1 MLLWPRWLVVESG
14 VGWGSKWLAREGA
27 PSADRNCVW
36 SKNPTKALGLSNG
49 KNSGLSEMSREGN
62 EVRCITGAKRP

>member
-1 MLLWPRWLVVESG
+1 MGLGGAVSG
-14 VGWGSKWLAREGA
+14 WQGKGHHLRIET
-27 PSADRNCVW
+27 VW
-36 SKNPTKALGLSNG
+36 SENPTRALGLSNG